1 MGGMVCL
8 ETHST
13 GWSTTDGSKVL
24 SRHKATRIQQAG
36 DTRPKPHTQSLCIIR
51 HSACPQRRAEDGIAA
66 HRNKPDET
74 TLRLFT
80 TSQMN
85 NPLHPPKT
93 AR

>member
-1 MGGMVCL
+1 MVARFCQD
-8 ETHST
+8 TKQHVSSRQGTRVQNPIPSHSV
-13 GWSTTDGSKVL
+13 SFAIVPVPNAVL
-24 SRHKATRIQQAG
+24 RMALLQ
-36 DTRPKPHTQSLCIIR
+36 
-51 HSACPQRRAEDGIAA
+51 